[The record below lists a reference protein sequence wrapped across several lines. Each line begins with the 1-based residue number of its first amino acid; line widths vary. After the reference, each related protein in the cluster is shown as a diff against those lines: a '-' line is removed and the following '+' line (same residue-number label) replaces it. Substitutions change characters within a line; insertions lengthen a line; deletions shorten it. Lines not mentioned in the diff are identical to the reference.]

1 MRRLPLLA
9 TLALAPSPAHA
20 QQADTAGAQHYQ
32 SDFPPEEFKAR
43 WAAVL
48 DRIGNEA
55 VAVVQGVPLTNGFQ
69 LPRQSNSLY
78 YLSGIETPHA
88 YLRLDGRDRRV
99 TLYLPPRNERLE
111 RSEGKVLSAADAELV
126 KRLTGADA
134 VLSTEA
140 MGASWPLADGK
151 PAAIYT
157 ESVPAEG
164 YAQSRYEL
172 QAADASIANDFWDG
186 RGSRESRFVELLR
199 TRQPRARIQDLTPI
213 LDEIRGVKSPREI
226 ALVRRASE
234 LAGLGVM
241 EAIRSTETGV
251 FEYQLDAACRYV
263 FLLNDARLDGYRSI
277 TASGT
282 ANIWNAHYFR
292 NSEEARGRRPG
303 SDGLRARLPLLRER
317 HRAHV
322 AGRRQLPSLAARA
335 AAVRARVQE
344 RRAVRVSGPACRPT
358 RSAPRLVWRWTPCS
372 PARASRSRPSRRRPA
387 SWSRR
392 AAASSRTP
400 SGWPFT
406 MSAATARLLK
416 PGHVFSVDPQL
427 WVPEENLYIRYE
439 DTVVVTETGV
449 ENFTAFLPS
458 ELADLEA
465 LAREKGIVQTLP
477 AVTEAGFE
485 RLRSHPAERR
495 ARLRGTRSL
504 SPDPGALGDPLE
516 TAHVGTQRLRHD
528 DRAVLLLVVLED
540 GDERAAHRQPAPLSV
555 CTKRGLPLRLG
566 RDSGCSR
573 AGPGSPCSSS
583 RTRSRGRPAGRAARP
598 RCRRSCAAEKPMS
611 PVAQHHHAVG
621 QPEALQHLLGV
632 RASCSRARRIDVSGV
647 VNFTSSTLWNWC
659 CRISPR
665 TSLPYEPAS
674 RGSRA
679 CRRTY
684 FSGSS
689 ARLEDLVAVEVG
701 ERDLGGRD
709 QVEVAVAGRGLEEV
723 LLELRQ
729 LAGPGERS
737 RR

>member
-9 TLALAPSPAHA
+9 TLALAPLLAHA
-20 QQADTAGAQHYQ
+20 QQPDTAGAQHYQ
-32 SDFPPEEFKAR
+32 SDFPPEEFRAR

-69 LPRQSNSLY
+69 LPRQSNSMY

-111 RSEGKVLSAADAELV
+111 RSEGKLLSAADAELV
-126 KRLTGADA
+126 QRLTGADE

-157 ESVPAEG
+157 VPAEG

-292 NSEEARGRRPG
+292 NSKQLEAGDLVLMDYAPDYHYYVSDIGRMWPVDGSYRPWQRELLQFVLEYRNAVLARIRPG
-303 SDGLRARLPLLRER
+303 VSADAIRAEAGLAMDPVFARTRFSKPTFE
-317 HRAHV
+317 A
-322 AGRRQLPSLAARA
+322 AARKLVETGGGVFSHTVGM
-335 AAVRARVQE
+335 AVHDVGSYRE
-344 RRAVRVSGPACRPT
+344 
-358 RSAPRLVWRWTPCS
+358 
-372 PARASRSRPSRRRPA
+372 
-387 SWSRR
+387 
-392 AAASSRTP
+392 
-400 SGWPFT
+400 
-406 MSAATARLLK
+406 LLK

-449 ENFTAFLPS
+449 ENFSAFLPS
-458 ELADLEA
+458 ELAELEA

-485 RLRSHPAERR
+485 RLRKP
-495 ARLRGTRSL
+495 
-504 SPDPGALGDPLE
+504 
-516 TAHVGTQRLRHD
+516 
-528 DRAVLLLVVLED
+528 
-540 GDERAAHRQPAPLSV
+540 
-555 CTKRGLPLRLG
+555 
-566 RDSGCSR
+566 SR
-573 AGPGSPCSSS
+573 
-583 RTRSRGRPAGRAARP
+583 
-598 RCRRSCAAEKPMS
+598 
-611 PVAQHHHAVG
+611 
-621 QPEALQHLLGV
+621 
-632 RASCSRARRIDVSGV
+632 
-647 VNFTSSTLWNWC
+647 
-659 CRISPR
+659 
-665 TSLPYEPAS
+665 
-674 RGSRA
+674 
-679 CRRTY
+679 
-684 FSGSS
+684 
-689 ARLEDLVAVEVG
+689 
-701 ERDLGGRD
+701 
-709 QVEVAVAGRGLEEV
+709 
-723 LLELRQ
+723 
-729 LAGPGERS
+729 
-737 RR
+737 